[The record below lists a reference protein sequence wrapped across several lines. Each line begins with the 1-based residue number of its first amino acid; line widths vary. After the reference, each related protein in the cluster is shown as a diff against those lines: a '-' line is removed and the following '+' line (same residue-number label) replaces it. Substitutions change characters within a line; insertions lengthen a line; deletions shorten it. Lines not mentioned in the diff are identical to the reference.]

1 MRWIYFLGIA
11 LFFTSCAGDQEIKLR
26 TFVKNKHNLPDIKT
40 QYGLGHSWPMSS
52 WFIKQ
57 EANDPYVYPDLKTL
71 CIARKNLGYTTES
84 LSLYMT
90 IEDFNTEELDEVHF
104 MQGKGTKFASLK
116 QHYLD
121 RLAASNNQSVFRHS
135 TPQPVKNMHGFK
147 IELYH
152 LSLDPLEDYYSSG
165 NGFLAVMQRRNEFVV
180 IQWYGSEIANAYLA
194 DDFKRILQNFD

>member
-1 MRWIYFLGIA
+1 
-11 LFFTSCAGDQEIKLR
+11 
-26 TFVKNKHNLPDIKT
+26 
-40 QYGLGHSWPMSS
+40 
-52 WFIKQ
+52 
-57 EANDPYVYPDLKTL
+57 
-71 CIARKNLGYTTES
+71 
-84 LSLYMT
+84 MT
-90 IEDFNTEELDEVHF
+90 IEDFNSEELDEVHF

-121 RLAASNNQSVFRHS
+121 RLAASNNQSEFRHS
-135 TPQPVKNMHGFK
+135 IPQRVKNMHGFK

-194 DDFKRILQNFD
+194 DDFKRILQHFD